1 MMKRRKF
8 ITLVGGAAAWP
19 LAARA
24 QQPAMPVIG
33 SLHGVSAAQWA
44 ARMTA
49 FRSGLAGM
57 GFVERRNVLIEYRWA
72 DGQFDRLPALAND
85 LVRRKVA
92 VLFAGGSDVAVR
104 SATSA
109 TKIIPIVFQTASDPV
124 EVGFVSSLSRPEG
137 NVTGVTQLSVE
148 LTQKQIELL
157 HELAPGAIKIGLL
170 VLDCIGGTG
179 FKDDDIKPKLASR
192 AL

>member
-1 MMKRRKF
+1 
-8 ITLVGGAAAWP
+8 
-19 LAARA
+19 
-24 QQPAMPVIG
+24 
-33 SLHGVSAAQWA
+33 
-44 ARMTA
+44 MTA

-92 VLFAGGSDVAVR
+92 VLFAGGCDVAVR